1 LQLFGLPALLFYASG
16 AWVKSYESAITL
28 PKVTGGPAAMV
39 CCHKRHLPA
48 KPSYESGTRRRT
60 RPDQAA
66 LSRSEA
72 IRRLIEIA
80 LTANPNCKV
89 TAAIKKTTAA
99 HVLQN

>member
-89 TAAIKKTTAA
+89 TGARK
-99 HVLQN
+99 